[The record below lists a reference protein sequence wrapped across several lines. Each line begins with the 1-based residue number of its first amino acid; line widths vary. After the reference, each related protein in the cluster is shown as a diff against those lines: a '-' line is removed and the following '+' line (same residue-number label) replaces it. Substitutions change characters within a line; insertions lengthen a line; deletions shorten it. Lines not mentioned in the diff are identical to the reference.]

1 MRISLGDTIH
11 DQPAGTCTRV
21 GVVSAGWLKEVGIVE
36 IEVIDG
42 LGHVGV
48 VLDIVE
54 GEVTRLVGVGVGCRM
69 VGGGV

>member
-1 MRISLGDTIH
+1 MRISLGDSIH
-11 DQPAGTCTRV
+11 NQPSGTCTRV
-21 GVVSAGWLKEVGIVE
+21 GVVSAGRLKEVGIVE
-36 IEVIDG
+36 IQVVDG

-54 GEVTRLVGVGVGCRM
+54 GEVTRLVGVGVGCRI